1 MILLEQIKNMLMN
14 EKIENITQK
23 NNKSVFLIGILI
35 GILFLMSAA
44 TIWYQYKTVQRGM
57 YVQIYQNG
65 KLIQTLSLTER
76 EPYTIMIEGENGAY
90 NLLEIREEEV
100 GIVDASCPDKLC
112 ENMGFI
118 SQPLLPIT
126 CLPNH
131 LIIQIV
137 GEEASMGLDGIA
149 Y

>member
-57 YVQIYQNG
+57 YAQIYQNG

-90 NLLEIREEEV
+90 NLLEIRE
-100 GIVDASCPDKLC
+100 
-112 ENMGFI
+112 
-118 SQPLLPIT
+118 
-126 CLPNH
+126 
-131 LIIQIV
+131 
-137 GEEASMGLDGIA
+137 GEDRL
-149 Y
+149 

>member
-1 MILLEQIKNMLMN
+1 MVLLDHIESMLMN
-14 EKIENITQK
+14 EKIENITQQ
-23 NNKSVFLIGILI
+23 NNKSVFLI

-57 YVQIYQNG
+57 YAQIYQNG

-90 NLLEIREEEV
+90 NLLEIREGEV

-137 GEEASMGLDGIA
+137 GEEAYMGLDGIA

>member
-1 MILLEQIKNMLMN
+1 
-14 EKIENITQK
+14 
-23 NNKSVFLIGILI
+23 
-35 GILFLMSAA
+35 
-44 TIWYQYKTVQRGM
+44 
-57 YVQIYQNG
+57 
-65 KLIQTLSLTER
+65 
-76 EPYTIMIEGENGAY
+76 MIEGENGAY
-90 NLLEIREEEV
+90 NLLEIREGEV

-118 SQPLLPIT
+118 SQPQ
-126 CLPNH
+126 